1 MVFPGAVHRV
11 REGVVILMAGFMFEI
26 DVLAKDYV
34 EAKTNQDRDDVHK
47 AMCRLGYNK
56 REWKDALALAKKGGG

>member
-1 MVFPGAVHRV
+1 
-11 REGVVILMAGFMFEI
+11 MAGFMFEI